1 MRIPARSKFLTIFRT
16 MACAI
21 AIAALLPAT
30 NPVSAA
36 QTEETHTAKHHKATH
51 KETHKTAGKE
61 THKKSATHKKTES
74 RSRAKS
80 KSSARKTT
88 HRTSTAHHETTAHH
102 ATTHRTKA
110 TARGNR
116 ETAHRR
122 HLTPRQRRLE
132 EARRRR
138 LLHER
143 RRYHHRKLTARELAR
158 SRSLHKAF
166 VASTQLRPMAQ
177 QLATLRSPA
186 AYNGVT
192 AYAHAHSGEAGS
204 AAWLALGHAYLLDH
218 KYPEAIAA
226 LKNSAREGASLDDY
240 AAFLTAQAY
249 LQSNQLASAQP
260 ILASFIQRYPD
271 SIFDPQIPVLQA
283 NAFIQQGDPQFAL
296 AVLRAHSAE
305 PIANKSDFQLAL
317 AKANLMSGN
326 AADAQRLFTHIY
338 LTFPLSSEATEA
350 RKQLVTSG
358 AITSLSAAQRSRRAD
373 ALYAAHRYSDA
384 EEEYRS
390 LSTQSTL
397 SDSERNRMLVAIAA
411 CEWKLN
417 KLSLRDLERLP
428 DTSDEAGAR
437 RLYLM
442 MELAR
447 DKNDTSTQQSLLT
460 QLESRF
466 PKSPWLAEAL
476 YSSGNM
482 YLLRK
487 DYPNAIRYYSDLATF
502 FPASCDQHHHGP
514 CSDYTPYVHW
524 RAAWLT
530 YRSGNYTQAAKMFDD
545 QIKLYGEGP
554 EAASALYWRARIY
567 ADQEHNP
574 TMAAK
579 YYRTVDRVYPHYYYA
594 DLAVQRLAAMGLT
607 PDDDPTGSDELDGLE
622 PQDIPELSA
631 DIPDQDPHL
640 VKARLL
646 ANAGLNEYIS
656 TEIQAADGSDQWGSL
671 AEAQIYASYGEN
683 WRAMRFMKRA
693 LPFYISA
700 PISSLPLAYWRILFP
715 QPYWN
720 TIKQCA
726 SANGLDPYMVAS
738 LIRQESEFNPNV
750 ISYANAWG
758 LMQLLPSVGHSLARQ
773 AGIRH
778 FETRDLLD
786 PEVNIRLGCLYLK
799 QLLDKFSDHP
809 EYAFAAYNAGDSR
822 VTDWQSDG
830 KYTGMDEFVESI
842 PFTQTRNYVQAIVRN
857 QNMYRQIDKAEIQQ
871 ARNTAQNIENKPTP
885 KTTRQ

>member
-1 MRIPARSKFLTIFRT
+1 MRIPARSKFLAIFRA
-16 MACAI
+16 MACSI
-21 AIAALLPAT
+21 AIAALLPLA

-36 QTEETHTAKHHKATH
+36 ETTSTQTKHHEKSHKATH
-51 KETHKTAGKE
+51 KKAA
-61 THKKSATHKKTES
+61 SS
-74 RSRAKS
+74 RTKS
-80 KSSARKTT
+80 KTSAHKTT
-88 HRTSTAHHETTAHH
+88 HHTKTAHHKTTHHTTAHS
-102 ATTHRTKA
+102 R
-110 TARGNR
+110 R
-116 ETAHRR
+116 TAHRR
-122 HLTPRQRRLE
+122 HLTVRQRRLQQ
-132 EARRRR
+132 ARRRR
-138 LLHER
+138 LLRER
-143 RRYHHRKLTARELAR
+143 RRYHHRRLTARELAR

-166 VASTQLRPMAQ
+166 VASSQLRPMAQ
-177 QLATLRSPA
+177 QLAMLRSTA

-218 KYPEAIAA
+218 KYPQAVAA
-226 LKNSAREGASLDDY
+226 LKSAAREGTSLDDY
-240 AAFLTAQAY
+240 AAYLTAQAY
-249 LQSNQLASAQP
+249 LQNNQLADAQP
-260 ILASFIQRYPD
+260 ILGTFIKRFPD
-271 SIFDPQIPVLQA
+271 SVFDPQIPVLQA
-283 NAFIQQGDPQFAL
+283 NAFIQQGDPQSSL
-296 AVLRAHSAE
+296 AVLRAHRTES
-305 PIANKSDFQLAL
+305 IANKSDYQLAL
-317 AKANLMSGN
+317 AKANLMAGN
-326 AADAQRLFTHIY
+326 AAEAQRLFTHIY

-350 RKQLVTSG
+350 RKQLASSG
-358 AITSLSAAQRSRRAD
+358 AITSLSAKERSRRAD

-390 LSTQSTL
+390 LSAQSSL
-397 SDSERNRMLVAIAA
+397 SASERNRMLVAVAA

-417 KLSLRDLERLP
+417 KLSLRDLEHLP

-447 DKNDTSTQQSLLT
+447 DKNDTSTQQSILT
-460 QLESRF
+460 QMESRF
-466 PKSPWLAEAL
+466 PTSPWLAEAL

-502 FPASCDQHHHGP
+502 FPSSCDQHHRGP
-514 CSDYTPYVHW
+514 CSNYTPYVHW

-545 QIKLYGEGP
+545 QIKNYGEGP

-579 YYRTVDRVYPHYYYA
+579 YYRTVDRVYPHYYYG
-594 DLAVQRLAAMGLT
+594 DLALQRLADMGLT

-622 PQDIPELSA
+622 PQDIPELSD

-656 TEIQAADGSDQWGSL
+656 PEIQAADGSDQWGSL

-693 LPFYISA
+693 LPYYVSA
-700 PISSLPLAYWRILFP
+700 PITALPLAYWRILFP

-720 TIKQCA
+720 TIKKCA
-726 SANGLDPYMVAS
+726 AANGLDPYMVAS
-738 LIRQESEFNPNV
+738 LIRQESEFNPSV

-758 LMQLLPSVGHSLARQ
+758 LMQLLPRVGRSLAHQ
-773 AGIRH
+773 AGIHH
-778 FETRDLLD
+778 FETRNLLD
-786 PEVNIRLGCLYLK
+786 PEVNIRLGCIYLK
-799 QLLDKFSDHP
+799 QLLDKFRDHP

-830 KYTGMDEFVESI
+830 KYSGMDEFVESI
-842 PFTQTRNYVQAIVRN
+842 PFTQTRDYVEAIVRN
-857 QNMYRQIDKAEIQQ
+857 EIIYRQLDKAETAQ
-871 ARNTAQNIENKPTP
+871 AHATAQNSESKPTP
-885 KTTRQ
+885 KSTGRQSN